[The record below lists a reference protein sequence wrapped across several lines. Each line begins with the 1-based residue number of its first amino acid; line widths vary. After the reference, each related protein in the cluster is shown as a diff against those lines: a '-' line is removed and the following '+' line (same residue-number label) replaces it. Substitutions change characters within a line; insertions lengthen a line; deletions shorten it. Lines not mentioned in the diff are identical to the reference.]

1 MLKSL
6 EIKASIKDLK
16 AEIDAGI
23 KENLDMTA
31 KAQELE
37 AMMAEY
43 DEALNAEQKKKTKEN
58 NSKMSIS
65 EKRASFN
72 RALKALWNGQPV
84 AEADK
89 ANMPI
94 VLKAE
99 GTGNFPTDANTSSYL
114 IPEEFMDAL
123 VVNEG
128 IIDLSTLVDKVPVA
142 APSGKIPVI
151 DYSQKIELADF
162 VNDNETEITKKSVA
176 FTQDSYTLGSR
187 GALIPVA
194 RELIQDSAT
203 DVIAVINR
211 LFARAKIYATNK
223 DIVAA
228 ATMEGVPTDTCD
240 MATVAT
246 IDKIKEVLISTLPIT
261 YQNNAKILM
270 NQKTF
275 AKLANL
281 KTEDGEYYIQKDVT
295 LGQRYAIDAHE
306 IVVCENG
313 DMANDTIVI
322 GDFKM
327 IRELERAGYEVN
339 ADLSAGFKTNSV
351 LVRALARF
359 TVKNMWKKAFVKL
372 TLG

>member
-1 MLKSL
+1 
-6 EIKASIKDLK
+6 
-16 AEIDAGI
+16 
-23 KENLDMTA
+23 
-31 KAQELE
+31 
-37 AMMAEY
+37 
-43 DEALNAEQKKKTKEN
+43 
-58 NSKMSIS
+58 MSTS

-89 ANMPI
+89 ANAPVVI
-94 VLKAE
+94 KAE
-99 GTGNFPTDANTSSYL
+99 GNYPTDSNTSSYL

-123 VVNEG
+123 AVNEG
-128 IIDLSTLVDKVPVA
+128 IIDLSVLVDKVPVT

-162 VNDNETEITKKSVA
+162 VNDNETEITKKCVA
-176 FTQDSYTLGSR
+176 FTQDSYTLGTR
-187 GALIPVA
+187 GALIPIA

-203 DVIAVINR
+203 DVVAVVNR

-240 MATVAT
+240 MSTVAT
-246 IDKIKEVLISTLPIT
+246 IDKIKEVLISTLPVT
-261 YQNNAKILM
+261 YQSNAKILM

-295 LGQRYAIDAHE
+295 LGQRYGIDAHE
-306 IVVCENG
+306 VVVCENG
-313 DMANDTIVI
+313 DMADNTIVI

-359 TVKNMWKKAFVKL
+359 VVKNMWKKAFVKL
-372 TLG
+372 TAA

>member
-16 AEIDAGI
+16 DEIDAGI

-37 AMMAEY
+37 ALMAEY
-43 DEALNAEQKKKTKEN
+43 DEAVKAEQKKKFKEKN
-58 NSKMSIS
+58 TQMSTS

-89 ANMPI
+89 ANAPVVI
-94 VLKAE
+94 KAE
-99 GTGNFPTDANTSSYL
+99 GNYPTDSNTSSYL

-123 VVNEG
+123 AVNEG
-128 IIDLSTLVDKVPVA
+128 IIDLSVLVDKVPVT

-162 VNDNETEITKKSVA
+162 VNDNETEITKKCVA
-176 FTQDSYTLGSR
+176 FTQDSYTLGTR
-187 GALIPVA
+187 GALIPIA

-203 DVIAVINR
+203 DVVAVVNR

-240 MATVAT
+240 MSTVAT
-246 IDKIKEVLISTLPIT
+246 IDKIKEVLISTLPVT
-261 YQNNAKILM
+261 YQSNAKILM

-295 LGQRYAIDAHE
+295 LGQRYGIDAHE
-306 IVVCENG
+306 VVVCENG
-313 DMANDTIVI
+313 DMADNTIVI

-359 TVKNMWKKAFVKL
+359 VVKNMWKKAFVKL
-372 TLG
+372 TAG